1 MSPPQTIKSLK
12 NVAVKISNTPVTTNR
27 NLTRVRTFILLD
39 LKNKKI
45 PTTKPIADE
54 SIPIYPSIRLAP
66 NMPPKALAI
75 LA

>member
-1 MSPPQTIKSLK
+1 M
-12 NVAVKISNTPVTTNR
+12 PVTVNR
-27 NLTRVRTFILLD
+27 EPTRVRTLILLD
-39 LKNKKI
+39 LNNKKS
-45 PTTKPIADE
+45 PPTKPIADE